1 MPYMFVTRVV
11 SKLRGWLKRSACCR
25 ESKAGHRGAGEAAGD
40 RGARSVCVCT
50 GEDATADHRGT
61 AVRGKEL
68 TQNMPYMFVTLE
80 VSQPEMSALKWC
92 NPPKSPLISVT
103 RETHQPAMAPY
114 FAMAAAAFESYS
126 VAAVLRE
133 ALSVKVLLPVQPA
146 GGEGGALGG
155 AGAGEGGDGGLGG
168 GGDGLGGG
176 GDGLGG
182 EGLGGGGEGLGGG
195 GEGDGGEGLG
205 GGHGGGGDGLGGGG
219 DGDGVEGLGG
229 GEGDGGG
236 GEGNGGGGK
245 GGGIGGGKGDGGGG
259 EGLGGGGDGDGGG
272 GLGCGGGG
280 DGGGGLGCGGGGD
293 GDGGGGEGGGD
304 RNCTTKDTVPGLPSS
319 KVKLCPKPSASHSFP
334 PGQ

>member
-1 MPYMFVTRVV
+1 MTLCGP
-11 SKLRGWLKRSACCR
+11 G
-25 ESKAGHRGAGEAAGD
+25 GGGGASD

-50 GEDATADHRGT
+50 GEDATADHTGT

-195 GEGDGGEGLG
+195 GEGEG
-205 GGHGGGGDGLGGGG
+205 
-219 DGDGVEGLGG
+219 GG
-229 GEGDGGG
+229 GEGDTHPLHWRTSWTSALNSALNSARRSAIAAARSRGVM
-236 GEGNGGGGK
+236 K
-245 GGGIGGGKGDGGGG
+245 GGDAAPTLPITQEAANSLSRSVNLVLGRRRGDLVCPG
-259 EGLGGGGDGDGGG
+259 EW
-272 GLGCGGGG
+272 
-280 DGGGGLGCGGGGD
+280 
-293 GDGGGGEGGGD
+293 
-304 RNCTTKDTVPGLPSS
+304 S
-319 KVKLCPKPSASHSFP
+319 
-334 PGQ
+334 